1 MAITEILLSIKLKE
15 AEPSLDLLGADR
27 KVLKIAYEDFKNY
40 EKFLSF
46 TSDKTLESP
55 ESTQVKMQLS
65 EKEYSEEIGVFLSAW
80 TSLWLKKWKQRFSL
94 ILGQTN
100 IKQQN
105 AQPEATAKAQAA
117 WTKLIARDEMIEMI
131 AFTLIKN
138 SEVCGTTLI
147 AEDIL
152 RGELLKN
159 PDLDIGCPK
168 QVLTLINTA
177 LNKAR
182 ETSKRTGA
190 IVGIKVDK
198 NYYCESCQ

>member
-15 AEPSLDLLGADR
+15 AEQSLDLLGADR
-27 KVLKIAYEDFKNY
+27 KVLKIAYEDLKNY

-46 TSDKTLESP
+46 TSNKTLESSD
-55 ESTQVKMQLS
+55 STQVKMQLS
-65 EKEYSEEIGVFLSAW
+65 EKEYSEEIEAFLSAW

-100 IKQQN
+100 LKQQN
-105 AQPEATAKAQAA
+105 VRPEAAAKAQTA
-117 WTKLIARDEMIEMI
+117 WTKLTAREEMIEMI

-138 SEVCGTTLI
+138 SEVCGTTVI

-152 RGELLKN
+152 RRELLRN
-159 PDLDIGCPK
+159 PDLDIDCTK
-168 QVLTLINTA
+168 QVLA
-177 LNKAR
+177 LLNIALKKAH

>member
-1 MAITEILLSIKLKE
+1 MTITEIMLSAKLKE
-15 AEPSLDLLGADR
+15 AEPTLDLLGADR

-55 ESTQVKMQLS
+55 ESSQVTIQSS
-65 EKEYSEEIGVFLSAW
+65 EKEYSEENEAFLSAW
-80 TSLWLKKWKQRFSL
+80 TCIWLKKWKQRFSL

-105 AQPEATAKAQAA
+105 AHPEASAKAQAA
-117 WTKLIARDEMIEMI
+117 WTNFTAREEMIEMI
-131 AFTLIKN
+131 TLTLIKN
-138 SEVCGTTLI
+138 SEVCGTTVI

-152 RGELLKN
+152 RSELLKN
-159 PDLDIGCPK
+159 PDLDIDCPK
-168 QVLTLINTA
+168 QILTLLNTA
-177 LNKAR
+177 LNKAH

-198 NYYCESCQ
+198 NYYCESCR